1 MDSLIRG
8 NRYFFTTYFVFN
20 SKGEKRYE
28 TYRAKF
34 LGKFVHNGGFSVS
47 DVQYAGRNRIE
58 TYTMVN
64 FMSQID
70 KIETLSDITNEML
83 PNDILRIIDSYL

>member
-1 MDSLIRG
+1 MESLITG

-28 TYRAKF
+28 TFRGKY
-34 LGKFVHNGGFSVS
+34 LGKFSVNGGFGVS
-47 DVQYAGRNRIE
+47 DIQYAGRPRME

-64 FMSQID
+64 YMSKID
-70 KIETLSDITNEML
+70 KIESLCDFANFL
-83 PNDILRIIDSYL
+83 PEDILSIIDLYL

>member
-1 MDSLIRG
+1 MESLIIG

-28 TYRAKF
+28 TYRGKY
-34 LGKFVHNGGFSVS
+34 LGKFTYNGGFGVS
-47 DVQYAGRNRIE
+47 DIQFAGRNRME

-64 FMSQID
+64 YMSQID
-70 KIETLSDITNEML
+70 KIESLCDFANFLPKDVLS
-83 PNDILRIIDSYL
+83 IIDRYL

>member
-8 NRYFFTTYFVFN
+8 NRYFFTTYFVSN

-34 LGKFVHNGGFSVS
+34 LGKYTYDGGFGVS
-47 DVQYAGRNRIE
+47 DIQFAGRKRME
-58 TYTMVN
+58 TYTMVTS
-64 FMSQID
+64 MKKME
-70 KIETLSDITNEML
+70 KIETLRDFANFL
-83 PNDILRIIDSYL
+83 PGDVLSIIDLYL

>member
-1 MDSLIRG
+1 MESLITG

-28 TYRAKF
+28 TYRAKY
-34 LGKFVHNGGFSVS
+34 LGKYSFNGGFGLS
-47 DVQYAGRNRIE
+47 DIQFAGRNRME

-64 FMSQID
+64 YMSQID
-70 KIETLSDITNEML
+70 KIESLYDFANFLPKDVLS
-83 PNDILRIIDSYL
+83 IIDRYL

>member
-28 TYRAKF
+28 TYRAKY
-34 LGKFVHNGGFSVS
+34 LGKFTYDGGFGVS
-47 DVQYAGRNRIE
+47 DIQFAGINRMA
-58 TYTMVN
+58 TYTMVTS
-64 FMSQID
+64 MKKME
-70 KIETLSDITNEML
+70 KIESLRDFANFLPDDVLS
-83 PNDILRIIDSYL
+83 IIDLYL